1 MNLITWL
8 FETNLQFGSKTIP
21 LREVIG
27 GALGITS
34 AFLGLKRKVAA
45 WPVGIFA
52 DAMLFTVFLGA
63 VFAYSEND
71 ANFYGQ
77 ASHNLLLII
86 VSVYGWVR
94 WAQHRRSGSGNRPAV
109 SPRSRSGIEMG
120 SASCAPLV
128 KWDITEV
135 LNNSA

>member
-1 MNLITWL
+1 MGSHKIVRVTVTEINDEKFEGAAVDISVPWL
-8 FETNLQFGSKTIP
+8 CTP
-21 LREVIG
+21 LTHFSDYRVR
-27 GALGITS
+27 S
-34 AFLGLKRKVAA
+34 R
-45 WPVGIFA
+45 
-52 DAMLFTVFLGA
+52 D
-63 VFAYSEND
+63 Y
-71 ANFYGQ
+71 
-77 ASHNLLLII
+77 
-86 VSVYGWVR
+86 YGWVR